1 MKRTYVVALL
11 GAGTIALGAA
21 AFAASGTMPG
31 TAPQVGTLDVAT
43 ASIRQ
48 RHTME
53 DMLALSNGISYDAAA
68 RLLGVPGHVE
78 ARQVLDT
85 LDLVD
90 HTGVAVYRWPNPDG
104 SRILLVF
111 RDDRLIH
118 RTQVGLR

>member
-21 AFAASGTMPG
+21 AYAASGTMSG
-31 TAPQVGTLDVAT
+31 AAPQVAKVDVAPIT
-43 ASIRQ
+43 IRQ
-48 RHTME
+48 RHTMA
-53 DMLALSNGISYDAAA
+53 DMLALSNGVSYDDAA
-68 RLLGVPGHVE
+68 RSLGVPGHVE
-78 ARQVLDT
+78 ARQALDT
-85 LDLVD
+85 LDLAD